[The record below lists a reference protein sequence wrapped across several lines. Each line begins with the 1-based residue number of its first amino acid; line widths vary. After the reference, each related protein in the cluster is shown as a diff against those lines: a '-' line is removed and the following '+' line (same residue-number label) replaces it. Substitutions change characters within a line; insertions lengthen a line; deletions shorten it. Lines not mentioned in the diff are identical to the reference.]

1 MFSGLKRLSRS
12 RASSPCHNRTRTASF
27 SLSQKPRDAMKSP
40 EVFVNMKKSSSPS
53 MVDGNLAVIINTPDR
68 GTQRH
73 ERVVRAVRKVECEL
87 DERLRSHEL
96 IGQVIDRKT
105 VDRVRVKARRV
116 TFTWQRGIKIGE
128 VLTTYYMQKLF
139 VVIFNQL
146 GHNICALYA
155 RYFYFYKKV

>member
-1 MFSGLKRLSRS
+1 
-12 RASSPCHNRTRTASF
+12 
-27 SLSQKPRDAMKSP
+27 MKSP

-146 GHNICALYA
+146 GHNICALCA